1 MAASPRY
8 RTILLNTIK
17 IQSIQY
23 NLHDFP
29 HCRRARPRTRLATP
43 SSGTRRAA
51 ATRAATPASDMA
63 SPANQV
69 RNKIISFFHVVSYLI
84 ENKKQGILKWSMFAS
99 SVIFAGMRNQ
109 RAPLPMQEDVLP
121 TEVATEVA
129 KNEKVTRL
137 IRELEELL

>member
-8 RTILLNTIK
+8 RTILLNTMK
-17 IQSIQY
+17 IQLIQY

-69 RNKIISFFHVVSYLI
+69 N
-84 ENKKQGILKWSMFAS
+84 
-99 SVIFAGMRNQ
+99 
-109 RAPLPMQEDVLP
+109 
-121 TEVATEVA
+121 
-129 KNEKVTRL
+129 
-137 IRELEELL
+137 